1 MVRFIDLISRFI
13 LLILMLVPGIKL
25 DAQALYFP
33 PLSGNVWDT
42 LSPNRLQWCSER
54 MDSLD
59 RFLEENG
66 TKAFIYLKDGKIVM
80 ERYYGGHTAN
90 SNWYWA
96 SAGKTLTGFITGI
109 ALQEGKLKLSDTT
122 STYLGAGWTA
132 CSPKDEAR
140 ITIRH
145 QLTMTS
151 GLDDGVPDPYCTL
164 DTCLNCLAAP
174 GTRWAYHNGPYT
186 LMDKVLEKATG
197 MTLNN
202 YHAQK
207 VKLLTG
213 MTGSFVMQG
222 YNNVYFSNA
231 RSMARF
237 GLLML
242 NRGTWNKTVVLRD
255 TAYFRQMTNSS
266 QNLNQAYGYL
276 TWLNGKSSFM
286 VPRSQMRYNGSFFPD
301 APADA
306 YAALGSDGQFAN
318 VIPSQ
323 NAVWIRMGTTP
334 QSTLV
339 PVQLNNEI
347 WKRINELICSGSN
360 VDEPVV
366 RELRIRPNPAL
377 DDVLIEN
384 PEAEGMLQIFDV
396 SGRRIGKPIPLQ
408 GATTKLELG
417 HLPAGVYHLCF
428 QGKTTTFRA
437 RLIHCLQQ

>member
-1 MVRFIDLISRFI
+1 MFHLISMFKQ
-13 LLILMLVPGIKL
+13 LIVLFTLSAVCYPTFVQ
-25 DAQALYFP
+25 AQNLYFP
-33 PLSGNVWDT
+33 PISSNNWDT
-42 LSPNRLQWCSER
+42 LAPNRLGWCSEKL
-54 MDSLD
+54 DSLD
-59 RFLEENG
+59 AFLKEND
-66 TKAFIYLKDGKIVM
+66 TKAFLFLKDGKIVM

-96 SAGKTLTGFITGI
+96 SAGKTLTAFLTGI
-109 ALQEGKLKLSDTT
+109 AAQEGKLKLSDTT
-122 STYLGAGWTA
+122 SKYLGKGWTN
-132 CSPKDEAR
+132 CGPEVESR
-140 ITIRH
+140 ISIWH

-151 GLDDGVPDPYCTL
+151 GLDDQVPDPYCTL

-242 NRGTWNKTVVLRD
+242 NRGTWDKTVVLGD

-276 TWLNGKSSFM
+276 TWLNGKNTFM
-286 VPRSQMRYNGSFFPD
+286 LPGSQLRFNGSFFPD

-306 YAALGSDGQFAN
+306 YAALGRDGQFVN

-323 NAVWIRMGTTP
+323 NAVWIRMGNTP

-347 WKRINELICSGSN
+347 WKRINQLPCFGQHTSIP
-360 VDEPVV
+360 EPVQ
-366 RELRIRPNPAL
+366 LRMFPNPATNEL
-377 DDVLIEN
+377 HIVSPEKINELSIYDVTGKRVLGPVRFFEEQFSLRISEI
-384 PEAEGMLQIFDV
+384 PQGWYVAEV
-396 SGRRIGKPIPLQ
+396 KGKRSS
-408 GATTKLELG
+408 
-417 HLPAGVYHLCF
+417 Y
-428 QGKTTTFRA
+428 RA
-437 RLIHCLQQ
+437 SFVKE